1 MSEHD
6 IHRAAERLLDS
17 VPGLVIGT
25 GAGEGISLGHLP
37 FTGSL
42 EEGLVVVSSRLAAH
56 YRALE
61 AGHPVT
67 CLLLEDAADCR
78 QIYARR
84 RMLLRCRP
92 ERLTGARI
100 RAGAFAALEARFG
113 GILNLLEGL
122 PDFQAFQLHALSG
135 ELVLGFGKAYALRG
149 PGLRTVEH
157 LTGGG

>member
-1 MSEHD
+1 MNDAD
-6 IHRAAERLLDS
+6 IHQVAEGLVDS

-25 GAGEGISLGHLP
+25 DAGQGIALGHLP

-42 EEGLVVVSSRLAAH
+42 EDGLVVVSSRLAAH
-56 YRALE
+56 YHAL
-61 AGHPVT
+61 AADRPVA

-78 QIYARR
+78 QIYARKR
-84 RMLLRCRP
+84 LLLHCRP
-92 ERLTGARI
+92 ERLNDPAQ

-122 PDFQAFQLHALSG
+122 ADFQAFRLHALSG

-149 PGLRTVEH
+149 TGLRTVVQQ
-157 LTGGG
+157 TGSG